1 MQPSRAPFHAETSL
15 PCLCRTDTKIPN
27 FSCIL
32 YALRVTHRAQVHME
46 SVHFKKVREA
56 PGWGGTAAPIPTG
69 TGSAGPP
76 SRTPGP
82 R

>member
-1 MQPSRAPFHAETSL
+1 M
-15 PCLCRTDTKIPN
+15 PN

-32 YALRVTHRAQVHME
+32 YALKVTHRVQVHGE

-56 PGWGGTAAPIPTG
+56 PGWGSNSGAHWDWLCRSPRPL
-69 TGSAGPP
+69 AGPW
-76 SRTPGP
+76 GP